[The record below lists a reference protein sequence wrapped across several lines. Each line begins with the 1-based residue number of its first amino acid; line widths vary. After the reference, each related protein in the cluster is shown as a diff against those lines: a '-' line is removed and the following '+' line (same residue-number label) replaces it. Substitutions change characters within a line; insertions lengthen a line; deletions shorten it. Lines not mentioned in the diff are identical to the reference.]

1 MKKLTKITKNYLLLL
16 LIFPLLC
23 YSQYNDS
30 APWLEE
36 NANTNKTST
45 SKEKSINELRA
56 LFNEYWKNHDKTKKG
71 SGYKPFMRWDFNWSN
86 NTDEKGYLITPAETW
101 KAMALKKEAKLNKSA
116 SLPTSVWE
124 PIGPF
129 TNTPTGTWSNGQ
141 GRVDVV
147 AVDPLDKNTIYV
159 GAPSGGIWKSIDA
172 GMSWTPMS
180 DNLPQIGV
188 SGIAIDPTNSNIIYI
203 ATGDKDTFST
213 YSIGVLKS
221 IDGGVSWN
229 TTGLTFTGVSYASGD
244 IIINPNDPK
253 ILFCATND
261 GLYKTNDGG
270 DTWYQVVPGSFAKGS
285 LRYKP
290 GNANTIY
297 AVNNTGFFRSTD
309 GGSSFTTITSD
320 LNSTRSLLDVSP
332 ANPNYV
338 YILTSVGD
346 KFKGIYKSING
357 GDTFT
362 KTAET
367 ENIYES
373 NQYYADLALAVSDSN
388 PEEVYVG
395 CLNIWKSID
404 GGNSFNVINSWNE
417 PNSSSY
423 THADIHFLKFINS
436 SLYAG
441 TDGGIY
447 VSGDGGVN
455 FKNYTD
461 GLQISQFY
469 KIAVSKQ
476 TASKMTG
483 GLQDNGGFAYN
494 NNKWYNFHGA
504 DGMDTAIDPNNSNNY
519 YSFAQNGGVMHISN
533 TAGANLSSSVSAPE
547 GETGNW
553 ITPLVFNRSGE
564 LFSGYTKLYKLSG
577 KDWKVVSNTTLGSD
591 SIELIGIDPSN
602 DSNIYVVNEY
612 TLYKSTDKGN
622 TFKVAYTANK
632 PITSICVHS
641 SDSNIIYLTT
651 SYTNGE
657 VLQSKD
663 GGKSFVSISSGLPNV
678 GKNVIKHQGRN
689 SLNPLYLGT
698 KLGVYY
704 RDDTMTKWEPFDTNL
719 PNVSVTDI
727 EFNYVDAKIIASTYG
742 RGIWQSNINIET
754 FSDDIQLT
762 SVQYPNTDIYCT
774 GIIPKIAVKN
784 IGKND
789 IKAVTVN
796 YTYNDTPLSYN
807 WTGTIIPTAT
817 QIIDLP
823 EIKAENGAYLLN
835 ISTIITNDN
844 DPDNNHAS
852 VPLYINNFGT
862 AGVINTFENNNSS
875 NLLTYNDGATNS
887 LWTKGIRTN
896 DALATATNN
905 VYTTSLTG
913 NYPNKTKAYLVS
925 QCYNLS
931 QISSPEIS
939 FKAAFD
945 LEPNWDIFFVEYTT
959 DFGKTWK
966 ILGQKGTNWY
976 NSSRTKASSGS
987 ASDCTNCPGA
997 QWTGTDMTLK
1007 TYSTS
1012 LSGLTSEKN
1021 VIFRIVFWSDDL
1033 ENQLGVVI
1041 DDFVINGLTLSR
1053 QDFEINQ
1060 VALYPNPTNGVFNIK
1075 MDGLL
1080 PKTLEL
1086 YDLKGQK
1093 IFFKNEFTNTEEKI
1107 KIDISSVPSGIY
1119 FIKIET
1125 ENNTITKRIIKN

>member
-23 YSQYNDS
+23 YSQYNDA

-45 SKEKSINELRA
+45 SKEKSINELRT
-56 LFNEYWKNHDKTKKG
+56 LFNDYWKNHDKTKKG

-147 AVDPLDKNTIYV
+147 AVDPSNKNTIYV

-203 ATGDKDTFST
+203 ATGDKDTFSI
-213 YSIGVLKS
+213 YFIGVLKS

-346 KFKGIYKSING
+346 NFKGIFKSVNS

-362 KTAET
+362 KTAQT

-373 NQYYADLALAVSDSN
+373 KQYYADLALAISDSN
-388 PEEVYVG
+388 PEELYVG

-455 FKNYTD
+455 FKNY
-461 GLQISQFY
+461 
-469 KIAVSKQ
+469 
-476 TASKMTG
+476 
-483 GLQDNGGFAYN
+483 
-494 NNKWYNFHGA
+494 
-504 DGMDTAIDPNNSNNY
+504 
-519 YSFAQNGGVMHISN
+519 
-533 TAGANLSSSVSAPE
+533 
-547 GETGNW
+547 
-553 ITPLVFNRSGE
+553 
-564 LFSGYTKLYKLSG
+564 
-577 KDWKVVSNTTLGSD
+577 
-591 SIELIGIDPSN
+591 
-602 DSNIYVVNEY
+602 
-612 TLYKSTDKGN
+612 
-622 TFKVAYTANK
+622 
-632 PITSICVHS
+632 
-641 SDSNIIYLTT
+641 
-651 SYTNGE
+651 
-657 VLQSKD
+657 
-663 GGKSFVSISSGLPNV
+663 
-678 GKNVIKHQGRN
+678 
-689 SLNPLYLGT
+689 
-698 KLGVYY
+698 
-704 RDDTMTKWEPFDTNL
+704 
-719 PNVSVTDI
+719 
-727 EFNYVDAKIIASTYG
+727 
-742 RGIWQSNINIET
+742 
-754 FSDDIQLT
+754 
-762 SVQYPNTDIYCT
+762 
-774 GIIPKIAVKN
+774 
-784 IGKND
+784 
-789 IKAVTVN
+789 
-796 YTYNDTPLSYN
+796 
-807 WTGTIIPTAT
+807 
-817 QIIDLP
+817 
-823 EIKAENGAYLLN
+823 
-835 ISTIITNDN
+835 
-844 DPDNNHAS
+844 
-852 VPLYINNFGT
+852 
-862 AGVINTFENNNSS
+862 
-875 NLLTYNDGATNS
+875 
-887 LWTKGIRTN
+887 
-896 DALATATNN
+896 
-905 VYTTSLTG
+905 
-913 NYPNKTKAYLVS
+913 
-925 QCYNLS
+925 
-931 QISSPEIS
+931 
-939 FKAAFD
+939 
-945 LEPNWDIFFVEYTT
+945 
-959 DFGKTWK
+959 
-966 ILGQKGTNWY
+966 
-976 NSSRTKASSGS
+976 
-987 ASDCTNCPGA
+987 DCP
-997 QWTGTDMTLK
+997 
-1007 TYSTS
+1007 
-1012 LSGLTSEKN
+1012 
-1021 VIFRIVFWSDDL
+1021 
-1033 ENQLGVVI
+1033 
-1041 DDFVINGLTLSR
+1041 
-1053 QDFEINQ
+1053 
-1060 VALYPNPTNGVFNIK
+1060 
-1075 MDGLL
+1075 
-1080 PKTLEL
+1080 
-1086 YDLKGQK
+1086 
-1093 IFFKNEFTNTEEKI
+1093 
-1107 KIDISSVPSGIY
+1107 
-1119 FIKIET
+1119 
-1125 ENNTITKRIIKN
+1125 